1 MGRCHE
7 DPCACGFSAIEIGVQ
22 PEAQVDI
29 EATRSPGKHH
39 GRVTAREAL
48 MWWAIGFGGLL
59 YLILA
64 LTLGFMTIRNGH
76 GWMFFFGL
84 FFPLLWIF
92 GAFMGPTDRPAAV

>member
-1 MGRCHE
+1 MGSGAVSPH
-7 DPCACGFSAIEIGVQ
+7 PQIGVH
-22 PEAQVDI
+22 PDVQVDG
-29 EATRSPGKHH
+29 EASRSLGPRSSTTYLKG
-39 GRVTAREAL
+39 AF

-92 GAFMGPTDRPAAV
+92 GAFMRPTERAAAV